1 MSPKLQSHKTHNKN
15 VEPSIARLILNDL
28 DNRELDN
35 FIDYFAEEASF
46 SFGSQK
52 VVKGRKNIEFYVRS
66 FLQGMKKIKH
76 NINSQNA
83 IESKLIVEGL
93 ATYITTDNLD
103 VTLPFCDIWTFDKSQ
118 EKIIDYRVYCD
129 PTPLMN

>member
-1 MSPKLQSHKTHNKN
+1 M
-15 VEPSIARLILNDL
+15 EPSIARLILNDL